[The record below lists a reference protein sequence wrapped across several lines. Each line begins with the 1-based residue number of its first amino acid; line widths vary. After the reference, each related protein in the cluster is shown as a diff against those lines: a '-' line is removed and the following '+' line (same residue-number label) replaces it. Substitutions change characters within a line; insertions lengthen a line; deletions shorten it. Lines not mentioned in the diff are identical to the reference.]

1 MDDDSEPKAWVSALK
16 VLIGIAVFVGTI
28 GFGLWYADQMPW
40 SSPALEQA
48 REQVRKKNP
57 NAANAPDTSWG
68 ISKDS
73 PLRRPP

>member
-1 MDDDSEPKAWVSALK
+1 MDDDSEPKTWVSALK
-16 VLIGIAVFVGTI
+16 LIIAIAVFVGTI
-28 GFGLWYADQMPW
+28 GVGLWYADQLPW

-48 REQVRKKNP
+48 KEYVRKTNP

-73 PLRRPP
+73 PLRRPQ